1 MSKKQTAYFDE
12 IEVGEGQ
19 HFTLWMKSEGKEK
32 VKALEVNENG
42 ELIVGSV
49 KSKMVLLKEDS
60 IEASLD
66 AKSRAIDALK
76 DTLILQKKEDERMN
90 ATIISLEKNASEK
103 FGKFD
108 SQLQEKHRELQALS
122 ESIQRLEKDLSSKLK
137 IATDT
142 LGLRISRTHDRLLHF
157 AEYLCNHLKLNLSEA
172 LFGIQSLSIDG
183 STDRTLE
190 IDLKDASNSHSSE
203 LI

>member
-76 DTLILQKKEDERMN
+76 ETLILQKKEDERMN